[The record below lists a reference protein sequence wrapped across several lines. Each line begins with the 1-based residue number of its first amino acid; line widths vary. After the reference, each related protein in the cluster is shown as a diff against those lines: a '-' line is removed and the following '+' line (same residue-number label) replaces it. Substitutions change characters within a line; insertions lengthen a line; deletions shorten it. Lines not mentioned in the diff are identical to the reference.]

1 MIKLLSTLVVATL
14 CLTASVADPA
24 GFGFVDVPADPE
36 GPAMTGAV
44 WSP

>member
-14 CLTASVADPA
+14 CLTASVAEPA
-24 GFGFVDVPADPE
+24 GLGFVDVPADPE

-44 WSP
+44 